1 VLTLYRSGLLVV
13 LLAALVVADSPFYT
27 SSKLGL
33 LVRQPPGW
41 SIEDADGRLLVVE
54 PGRGARAQFQVVT
67 GKDARE
73 AWKAFAASRS
83 GLEVLEEI
91 LATSDRLLV
100 LARFQE
106 GGASWTGSYLLRPHP
121 GGFLLA
127 ASEVRAGADAKLAT
141 WANSVIES
149 ATPVR

>member
-1 VLTLYRSGLLVV
+1 MTLVL
-13 LLAALVVADSPFYT
+13 ADSPFYT

-54 PGRGARAQFQVVT
+54 PGRGARAHFQVLT

-73 AWKAFAASRS
+73 AWKTFATGRS
-83 GLEVLEEI
+83 GFEVLEEI

-127 ASEVRAGADAKLAT
+127 ASEIRAGADARLAT

>member
-1 VLTLYRSGLLVV
+1 MLTLYRSGLLVV
-13 LLAALVVADSPFYT
+13 LLASLVLADAFYT

-41 SIEDADGRLLVVE
+41 LIEEAEGRLLVVE
-54 PGRGARAQFQVVT
+54 TGRGARAHFQLLT

-73 AWKAFAASRS
+73 AWRVFAAGRPGFES
-83 GLEVLEEI
+83 VEEI

-127 ASEVRAGADAKLAT
+127 ASEIRSGADARLVT
-141 WANSVIES
+141 WANSVIDS

>member
-1 VLTLYRSGLLVV
+1 MLTLYRSGLLVV
-13 LLAALVVADSPFYT
+13 LLASLVLADAFYT

-41 SIEDADGRLLVVE
+41 LIEEAEGRLLVVE
-54 PGRGARAQFQVVT
+54 PGRGARAHFQLLT
-67 GKDARE
+67 EKDARE
-73 AWKAFAASRS
+73 AWRVFAAGRPGFES
-83 GLEVLEEI
+83 VEEI

-127 ASEVRAGADAKLAT
+127 ASEIRSGADARLVT
-141 WANSVIES
+141 WANSVIDS

>member
-1 VLTLYRSGLLVV
+1 MLTLYRSGLLAV
-13 LLAALVVADSPFYT
+13 LLTALVLADSPFYT

-41 SIEDADGRLLVVE
+41 SIEETNGRLLVVE
-54 PGRGARAQFQVVT
+54 PGRGARAHFEVVA

-73 AWKAFAASRS
+73 TWKAFVASRS
-83 GLEVLEEI
+83 GLKVVEEI

-100 LARFQE
+100 VAHFEE

-127 ASEVRAGADAKLAT
+127 ASEIRAGADPRLAS